1 VSEQWY
7 IKRYLEQ
14 EFVDQTTRY
23 SPFDGIISD
32 MQILAAERWE
42 ITEKRLDQLDYGEAL
57 FNGRL
62 VDALQVEL
70 NIASKNRLVGKYSEY
85 CRRIHAPK
93 DEDFDMWRNI
103 SVTSCSN
110 KDGTSQWELENTC
123 KSKWIVE
130 LD

>member
-1 VSEQWY
+1 MSEQGY

-42 ITEKRLDQLDYGEAL
+42 ISEKRLNQFDDGEAL

-62 VDALQVEL
+62 INALQVEL
-70 NIASKNRLVGKYSEY
+70 NTASKNRLVGKYSEY
-85 CRRIHAPK
+85 CRRTHALK
-93 DEDFDMWRNI
+93 DED
-103 SVTSCSN
+103 
-110 KDGTSQWELENTC
+110 
-123 KSKWIVE
+123 
-130 LD
+130 LDLSLIHI